1 MSLELGRKS
10 VKLALGEQLLTFDLP
25 KGDPLPKAEFDGRV
39 LKASCCGVEVLLE
52 VEAGDGAVV
61 VRKKL
66 GLREHVFGL
75 GTRAYPVDRRRGRF
89 VLFNNDLY
97 AYQLG
102 MDPLFASIP
111 FLLFITG
118 SVAYGLAVN
127 SPAYGVVDVGRSKFD
142 EVSVSVEDRPEL
154 YLFFGPTPLE
164 VYEVYTEAA
173 GRPFLPPKWAL
184 GVHLSRYS
192 YEPQDAVYAVLEEAA
207 AYAPIDAVYLD
218 IDYMDG
224 RKQFTWD
231 LRKFPD
237 PRGFTETLH
246 ERGVKVVAILDPY
259 IKAEPGYEPFE
270 KLIRCLL
277 TTENGE
283 LYLANG
289 WPGLSALL
297 DVLNPKCRELWAQLV
312 ADFVSAYDID
322 GVWLDM
328 NEPTVFNCDV
338 LATRSRM
345 YALVGATPHTLSRE
359 ELYCKAPRGAYHNT
373 PVGKVSH
380 EKVRGL
386 YPYFE
391 AEATYRGLEAAG
403 KKPFILSRSGYLG
416 IQKYAAV
423 WTGDVPS
430 TWEGLRLT
438 LMTVLGLSASGVPF
452 VGCDVG
458 GFAGLGDYELIARW
472 YQAAAFFPLFRIHR
486 DKGTP
491 DAEPFHLPTK
501 YRQMALEAVKTRL
514 RFMPYLWHLAVE
526 AHRRGV
532 PIVRPLGLEFPD
544 DEDAFKIN
552 DQYMVGPYLLYAPI
566 VDKGV
571 NARDVYLPRGVWM
584 DLHTGRTLIGPTWTV
599 SDAQMPLYIRTGS
612 AVPVEEGLLIY
623 GDGRWTAY
631 VDNGVVE
638 VAKRGNVVFTQGNW
652 QVLYILGEQ
661 WREVVVNGKTYESTP
676 YKLGTLVE
684 L

>member
-1 MSLELGRKS
+1 MPE
-10 VKLALGEQLLTFDLP
+10 
-25 KGDPLPKAEFDGRV
+25 AEFDGRV
-39 LKASCCGVEVLLE
+39 LKASCCGVEASLE
-52 VEAGDGAVV
+52 IEAVGSGVV
-61 VRKKL
+61 VRKRL

-102 MDPLFASIP
+102 MDPLYASIP
-111 FLLFITG
+111 FLVFITG
-118 SVAYGLAVN
+118 GVAYGLAVN
-127 SPAYGVVDVGRSKFD
+127 SPAYGVADVGFSKFD
-142 EVSVSVEDRPEL
+142 EVSIAVENRPEL

-164 VYEVYTEAA
+164 VYEVYAEAT
-173 GRPFLPPKWAL
+173 GRPFLPPRWAL

-192 YEPQDAVYAVLEEAA
+192 YEPQDAVYAVVEEAA
-207 AYAPIDAVYLD
+207 AHTPVDAVYLD
-218 IDYMDG
+218 IDYMD
-224 RKQFTWD
+224 RRRQFTWD
-231 LRKFPD
+231 LKKFPD
-237 PRGFTETLH
+237 PRGFVKTLH

-270 KLIRCLL
+270 KLLRCLM
-277 TTENGE
+277 TTENDE
-283 LYLANG
+283 LYLAQG
-289 WPGLSALL
+289 WPGLSALP
-297 DVLNPKCRELWAQLV
+297 DFLNPRCRDLWAQLV
-312 ADFVSAYDID
+312 AEFASAYDID

-338 LATRSRM
+338 LANRSRI
-345 YALVGATPHTLSRE
+345 YALAGATPHPLTRE

-373 PVGKVSH
+373 PAGKVPH

-391 AEATYRGLEAAG
+391 AEATYRGLEMAG
-403 KKPFILSRSGYLG
+403 KRPFILSRSGYLG
-416 IQKYAAV
+416 IQKYAAL

-438 LMTVLGLSASGVPF
+438 LMAVLGLSASGVPF

-486 DKGTP
+486 DKGAP
-491 DAEPFHLPTK
+491 DAEVFQLPTR
-501 YRQMALEAVKTRL
+501 YRQMAVEAVRTRL
-514 RFMPYLWHLAVE
+514 RFLPYLWHLAVE

-552 DQYMVGPYLLYAPI
+552 DQYMVGPHLLYAPI

-571 NARDVYLPRGVWM
+571 SSRDVYLPRGVWI
-584 DLHTGRTLIGPTWTV
+584 DVHTGRTFIGPTWTT
-599 SDAQMPLYIRTGS
+599 SEAQMPLYVRAGS
-612 AVPVEEGLLIY
+612 AVPVEDGLLIY
-623 GDGRWTAY
+623 GDGKWTVYTDDSA
-631 VDNGVVE
+631 VE
-638 VAKRGNVVFTQGNW
+638 VSKRGDAVFTQGRW
-652 QVLYILGEQ
+652 RSLYILGEQ
-661 WREVVVNGKTYESTP
+661 LDEVVVNGKTYKAATS
-676 YKLGTLVE
+676 KLGTFVE
-684 L
+684 VY